1 MRSQLG
7 PKAAHLVFPLLKGV
21 IARERK
27 RQYGWSDVV
36 FGLTT
41 LPLPLDR
48 EAGSSERTLD
58 PLFQLLTDHSEHLQL
73 PSTRCYLLLQRTLRH
88 ADGRHRLHRHAFGEQ
103 FRQESRQLREWGVP
117 RAGDLQ
123 TGIEVLAPGLA
134 PGWEGQ
140 AEAQEGVGIEALG
153 QGDRQSAP
161 SQRPFPHAGHITV
174 AGETDLSGLGEPE
187 ADPSRLGLVR

>member
-41 LPLPLDR
+41 LPFPLDR
-48 EAGSSERTLD
+48 EAGSSEHTLD
-58 PLFQLLTDHSEHLQL
+58 PPFQLLTDHSEHLQL

-88 ADGRHRLHRHAFGEQ
+88 ADGRRRLHRHALGEQ
-103 FRQESRQLREWGVP
+103 FREKSRKVGERAVP
-117 RAGDLQ
+117 WARLLQ
-123 TGIEVLAPGLA
+123 PGIEVLAPGLA

-140 AEAQEGVGIEALG
+140 AEAEERVGIEALG
-153 QGDRQSAP
+153 KGDRQSAP
-161 SQRPFPHAGHITV
+161 RHTPFPAGGHITV
-174 AGETDLSGLGEPE
+174 AGETDLPGLGEPE
-187 ADPSRLGLVR
+187 ADPARR